1 MNEHQRMT
9 GARLYDSASGA
20 ERKTAVGAALASA
33 IGCAS
38 WGEGD
43 VVPAGRESDRAQG
56 RSHHDHDH
64 DHGHAHS
71 HGIDA
76 ATASRMPPRERA
88 REKRSLLWTLAVTA
102 TIMVLEAVG
111 GWLSGSLAL
120 QADAGHM
127 LTDSSSL
134 VLSILALSF
143 ASRPADL
150 RRTYGYYRA
159 EILAALANGAAL
171 LAVAALIFWEGI
183 GRLRSP
189 EEIHVGTMLGVAAIG
204 LLANVVGIVLL
215 RERSRSSLNVRGAY
229 LHVLGDALSSV
240 GVVVAG
246 LVIWLTGWVYA
257 DAIVSIAIAAVI
269 VWGAVR
275 LVREAIDVLL
285 EAVPSHLDLAEILHA
300 MERTEGV
307 CRVHDLHV
315 WTISS
320 GMHALSA
327 HVVVDSTELGRS
339 DAILRNLQD
348 TLSSRFGLDHVTLQ
362 IETPAH
368 CGE

>member
-20 ERKTAVGAALASA
+20 ERKTAVGAALASD

-56 RSHHDHDH
+56 RSHHVHDH

-183 GRLRSP
+183 GR
-189 EEIHVGTMLGVAAIG
+189 
-204 LLANVVGIVLL
+204 
-215 RERSRSSLNVRGAY
+215 
-229 LHVLGDALSSV
+229 
-240 GVVVAG
+240 
-246 LVIWLTGWVYA
+246 
-257 DAIVSIAIAAVI
+257 
-269 VWGAVR
+269 
-275 LVREAIDVLL
+275 
-285 EAVPSHLDLAEILHA
+285 
-300 MERTEGV
+300 
-307 CRVHDLHV
+307 
-315 WTISS
+315 
-320 GMHALSA
+320 
-327 HVVVDSTELGRS
+327 
-339 DAILRNLQD
+339 
-348 TLSSRFGLDHVTLQ
+348 
-362 IETPAH
+362 
-368 CGE
+368 